1 MLRLGF
7 PLKGCVGNS
16 KAGNQEGKEKA
27 QQILCVDYSR
37 GPDAELSWQTVQETL
52 RYSAR
57 LWH

>member
-7 PLKGCVGNS
+7 PLKECVGNC

-27 QQILCVDYSR
+27 QEILCVDCSR
-37 GPDAELSWQTVQETL
+37 GSDAELRWQTVQDTL

-57 LWH
+57 L